1 MQSYNTYKA
10 TDRELEYV
18 GNLLNIEPNEISL
31 MFFSDNNIKRI
42 NEMLIESVMIETE
55 KRYGTKIKIEHQK
68 KHLVTVIMRHTYF
81 KNVRN
86 IYSAQ
91 EEVDMLNKEVIRQM
105 LPVVIRELIAYLRY
119 IRDYNSII
127 PMERPRPDNRR
138 TGNLMP
144 FAKMFDFDNS
154 RDIL

>member
-1 MQSYNTYKA
+1 MQQYNTYKP

-18 GNLLNIEPNEISL
+18 GNLLNIQPNDISYT
-31 MFFSDNNIKRI
+31 FFSDMNIKRI
-42 NEMLIESVMIETE
+42 NDMLIDSVMIETE
-55 KRYGTKIKIEHQK
+55 KRYGKKIKIEHQK
-68 KHLVTVIMRHTYF
+68 KHLITVIMRHVYF

-86 IYSAQ
+86 IFSVQ
-91 EEVDMLNKEVIRQM
+91 EEVDMLNKEVLRQM

-127 PMERPRPDNRR
+127 PIERPKADNRR

-144 FAKMFDFDNS
+144 FSKMFSFDNS
-154 RDIL
+154 RDVL

>member
-1 MQSYNTYKA
+1 
-10 TDRELEYV
+10 
-18 GNLLNIEPNEISL
+18 
-31 MFFSDNNIKRI
+31 MFVFKKKIVEFARTFKSGFRPSFGKVFAVFDIGQRI
-42 NEMLIESVMIETE
+42 NEMLVENVMIETE

-68 KHLVTVIMRHTYF
+68 KHLVTVIMRHVYF

-86 IYSAQ
+86 MYSAQ